1 MRPSMSYCMW
11 ENATQTLQ
19 QLIYDLEETYDS
31 LQQYTQERSS
41 DEERQSIKRVKRQ
54 CEKIVE
60 LLEEMEQ
67 RD

>member
-19 QLIYDLEETYDS
+19 QLVNDLEETYDS
-31 LQQYTQERSS
+31 LQQYTQDRSS
-41 DEERQSIKRVKRQ
+41 DEERVSIKRVRKQ

-60 LLEEMEQ
+60 LLEDMEC
-67 RD
+67 RN

>member
-19 QLIYDLEETYDS
+19 QLVNDLEETYDS

-41 DEERQSIKRVKRQ
+41 EEERVSIKRVRKQ

-60 LLEEMEQ
+60 LLEDMEC
-67 RD
+67 RN